1 LHKVHDDLKAHS
13 KQQNHNV
20 HVTYLHQSL
29 ALGLSIQGTAKKFR
43 TRGDIKHQQKFPSVF
58 ARHHI
63 QWNFSY
69 AEGKVKMLDPG
80 GVLGV
85 LFSEIPASFFH
96 YPPSIMAESENK
108 QCTLPQ
114 VHLEECLLWEH
125 PAVRL
130 LPYTSILPAP
140 HKIILKRIPV

>member
-1 LHKVHDDLKAHS
+1 MMTS
-13 KQQNHNV
+13 KPIQNNKTIMYMSPISTNHWPWAFPFKE
-20 HVTYLHQSL
+20 QPRSS
-29 ALGLSIQGTAKKFR
+29 GL
-43 TRGDIKHQQKFPSVF
+43 RGDIKHQQKFPSVF
-58 ARHHI
+58 ARHNI
-63 QWNFSY
+63 QWKFSY
-69 AEGKVKMLDPG
+69 AEGKVEMLDPG